1 MKGINI
7 EVYKIEPRMVAVHGK
22 FWVLGKQGDENPPN

>member
-7 EVYKIEPRMVAVHGK
+7 EVYKIEPRMVAVQEI
-22 FWVLGKQGDENPPN
+22 FWWNDGNTLPLR